1 MQVVRVCRPFLPLI
15 LLTAVLPAA
24 GAGGTGPSG
33 GKAVQF
39 LDVNGATAVNL
50 AFSNGKTILT
60 YTNVA
65 AGDYHLSINGGP
77 ATTAFCTDLW
87 DEVYIPETWS
97 ATEHATSAPEG
108 LAAAAAYY
116 QVAPFNINAIDYIGQ
131 HYTAASSSEQ
141 AAAQLAV
148 WDLVVGGR
156 VSKSGSGYAWSD
168 KFTETGIPVAD
179 VFAVEQAG
187 LSARGAQGSRWL
199 QAVSGSQTPGYSR
212 PQDFVTSNLVTT
224 DGTPSPAVAPEPS
237 SVAAFGFLGLGLA
250 ALLIRAR
257 RRMASLLV

>member
-1 MQVVRVCRPFLPLI
+1 MKAVLTRRLFLPL
-15 LLTAVLPAA
+15 LLLSVSATLPAA
-24 GAGGTGPSG
+24 CAGGTDH
-33 GKAVQF
+33 VQF
-39 LDVNGATAVNL
+39 LDVNGTTAVNL

-97 ATEHATSAPEG
+97 ATEHATSAAAG

-116 QVAPFNINAIDYIGQ
+116 EVAPSNISAVDYIGQ
-131 HYTAASSSEQ
+131 HYTNASSSQQ
-141 AAAQLAV
+141 AAAQLAI
-148 WDLVVGGR
+148 WDLIVGGQ
-156 VSKSGSGYAWSD
+156 VSKSGSGYLWSD
-168 KFTETGIPVAD
+168 KFTETGVQAAD

-199 QAVSGSQTPGYSR
+199 QAVSGSQTAGRSR
-212 PQDFVTSNLVTT
+212 PQDFVTAGV
-224 DGTPSPAVAPEPS
+224 PPPAVAPEPS

-257 RRMASLLV
+257 RRMASPLV